1 MYLFLEK
8 IGITPNGVVVV
19 GCRWVLTLKY
29 HPDGSVDQYKAR
41 LVAKGYTQIYD
52 VDYFETFST
61 VARLNSIK
69 IVFSVDVNM

>member
-1 MYLFLEK
+1 M
-8 IGITPNGVVVV
+8 
-19 GCRWVLTLKY
+19 
-29 HPDGSVDQYKAR
+29 GSVDQYKAR

-52 VDYFETFST
+52 VDYFETIST